1 MCVCILYVCY
11 LFVYMHMLYP
21 FLSYSYYI
29 IILYLLL
36 IFVSHPLLLISIYF
50 LFSSFIIFLSTY
62 NMNNILYIPVRFA
75 SRRAGLILK
84 RLFAKILKQHSSSFL
99 LRSRGGVKEI
109 LKEALRPFFS
119 LYFLQFPETNAKERE
134 NR

>member
-1 MCVCILYVCY
+1 
-11 LFVYMHMLYP
+11 MLYP

-36 IFVSHPLLLISIYF
+36 IFVSHPLLLFYH
-50 LFSSFIIFLSTY
+50 FLSTY

-99 LRSRGGVKEI
+99 
-109 LKEALRPFFS
+109 
-119 LYFLQFPETNAKERE
+119 
-134 NR
+134 